1 MKDTIGVIAE
11 QIIMKERFKKD
22 GRPLIVGITGADA
35 SGKTVMSEKIS
46 TYLNNE
52 GHATKI
58 IHVDDF
64 HYDSDKRYRGDM
76 PDYLKYISQSI
87 NFDCLKD
94 EFLLPL
100 HKYGVLSLTKVGL
113 DIASDEWSKKISY
126 EIDSDDIVIIEGVFL
141 LRDDVQHYIDMT
153 VYIYA
158 PDEELIRRGRDR
170 DRVLLGAN
178 AELRFREKYLPAQ
191 HLINSV
197 DRIEKYVDIAVDN
210 TDVNNPILIS
220 QYRVGIIFDLWR
232 TIIPLTDEHKAS
244 AMRGLK
250 SALKENNDRFEDL
263 WNDDRATRETMPLDA
278 YIRSLR
284 SIMKRSWSDADIMAA
299 KASRISAHISAFTE
313 VDDELLGLLVK
324 LRERGYKLGL
334 ISNCTSDMRMM
345 LGEVGLLDLF
355 DSVVLSA
362 EVGTLKPEA
371 AIYRICMEQLNVSD
385 GFYIGDGDNNELKG
399 ARQVGLVDVLVDYGE
414 GREASIKVKSVKDFI
429 SAYI

>member
-1 MKDTIGVIAE
+1 M
-11 QIIMKERFKKD
+11 
-22 GRPLIVGITGADA
+22 
-35 SGKTVMSEKIS
+35 
-46 TYLNNE
+46 
-52 GHATKI
+52 
-58 IHVDDF
+58 
-64 HYDSDKRYRGDM
+64 
-76 PDYLKYISQSI
+76 
-87 NFDCLKD
+87 
-94 EFLLPL
+94 
-100 HKYGVLSLTKVGL
+100 
-113 DIASDEWSKKISY
+113 
-126 EIDSDDIVIIEGVFL
+126 
-141 LRDDVQHYIDMT
+141 
-153 VYIYA
+153 
-158 PDEELIRRGRDR
+158 
-170 DRVLLGAN
+170 
-178 AELRFREKYLPAQ
+178 
-191 HLINSV
+191 
-197 DRIEKYVDIAVDN
+197 DN